1 MSFLLDTNVL
11 SETSKSRPDPQVA
24 AWLWSAG
31 SQFLYTSVITIGE
44 IEQGISRLR
53 HRGDDLQA
61 ARLNGWLSDVV
72 NLFEDRVVPVT
83 SQVAREWGRLSGAGA
98 IPAIDGLIGATARVH
113 GWTVVT
119 RNVKDFARLDVPVL
133 NPFTET

>member
-1 MSFLLDTNVL
+1 MSYLLDTNVL
-11 SETSKSRPDPQVA
+11 SETSKSRPDPKVA

-31 SQFLYTSVITIGE
+31 SQRLYTSAITIGE

-53 HRGDDLQA
+53 RRGDEQQA

-83 SQVAREWGRLSGAGA
+83 IQIAREWGRLSGASS

-119 RNVKDFARLDVPVL
+119 RNVKDFASLDVPVL
-133 NPFTET
+133 NPFTGD